1 MRLMK
6 SGLGKSKESP
16 DMRISAK
23 LPTLC
28 RIVCVLLVV
37 RQGKTLRAVAD
48 RQATPVERIT
58 TLA

>member
-1 MRLMK
+1 
-6 SGLGKSKESP
+6 
-16 DMRISAK
+16 MRISAK